1 MDTDFWAVMVV
12 GSALILD
19 AGVIDADLVQV
30 VLRPACCSLAVG
42 TKENHSR
49 GSYRTYPKCYL
60 VVG

>member
-30 VLRPACCSLAVG
+30 VLSPACHSLAVG

-49 GSYRTYPKCYL
+49 GLCYL